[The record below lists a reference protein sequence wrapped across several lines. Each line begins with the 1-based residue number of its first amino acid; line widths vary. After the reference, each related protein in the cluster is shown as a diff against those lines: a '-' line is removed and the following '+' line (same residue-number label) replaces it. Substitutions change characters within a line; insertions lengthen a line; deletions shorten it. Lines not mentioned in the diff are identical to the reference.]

1 MKKKALIGL
10 ALAVATVLAVGS
22 GAAAGTLPYGEIT
35 SPGVDEVIF
44 GSANFGAVYYDDDP
58 GAVDWAVR
66 YGTCAAATNTV
77 FGNVD
82 GFHDTYSWDGHLFH
96 ATADTSGWTPGHYC
110 FVFNPREEAGETN
123 IRLTRWF
130 YVVDGYVS
138 GGGQLIE
145 EQDGLKRKDWNV
157 ISFGGSAASAGAS
170 GFIGQWQ
177 INFHNVGTDEYDKAT
192 FHTTSIYDMN
202 FYHDGCI
209 AMNFHATGVL
219 NGTPGYRIIFR
230 AQDAGEPGSLDNVRI
245 QLFDG
250 TGEIY
255 DTDPLEFTA
264 ESDCFGTHRTM
275 LDNGNLQMAAR

>member
-1 MKKKALIGL
+1 
-10 ALAVATVLAVGS
+10 
-22 GAAAGTLPYGEIT
+22 
-35 SPGVDEVIF
+35 
-44 GSANFGAVYYDDDP
+44 
-58 GAVDWAVR
+58 
-66 YGTCAAATNTV
+66 
-77 FGNVD
+77 
-82 GFHDTYSWDGHLFH
+82 
-96 ATADTSGWTPGHYC
+96 
-110 FVFNPREEAGETN
+110 
-123 IRLTRWF
+123 
-130 YVVDGYVS
+130 
-138 GGGQLIE
+138 
-145 EQDGLKRKDWNV
+145 
-157 ISFGGSAASAGAS
+157 
-170 GFIGQWQ
+170 
-177 INFHNVGTDEYDKAT
+177 VGTDEYDKAT

-264 ESDCFGTHRTM
+264 ESACFGTHRTM